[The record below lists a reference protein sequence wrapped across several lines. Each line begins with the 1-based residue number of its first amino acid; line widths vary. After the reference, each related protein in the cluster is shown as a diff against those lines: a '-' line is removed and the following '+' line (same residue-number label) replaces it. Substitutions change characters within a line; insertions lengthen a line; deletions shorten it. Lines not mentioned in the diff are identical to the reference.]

1 MKSIL
6 PVLVSM
12 GLVLTFCSCGSS
24 PQQQQ
29 PGVISKG
36 AAVSDGKG
44 SSKAFSYPPQADSCQ
59 ISPEKAL
66 QSQFVSQNQAFTLK
80 NSAHSFT
87 PYQFTF
93 QLKSTTV
100 SKKLT
105 GFQKADIDFGWLDY
119 LKATVDASG
128 NLTGGGAYVYLDFM
142 VKNTLPKEA
151 KINLQNIKIVSLS
164 ADNTVNI
171 KLGSSL
177 YTFDKPQHDKNSRD
191 FGLYKFRAN
200 EETTFKMLYIVPDTG
215 LKTNL
220 CLEVDP
226 SGTYGN
232 YGPTEDYE
240 AKRFIKLNIPG

>member
-1 MKSIL
+1 MKKHIL
-6 PVLVSM
+6 PVLVSI
-12 GLVLTFCSCGSS
+12 GFVLTLCSCGSN
-24 PQQQQ
+24 PQQ
-29 PGVISKG
+29 PGGISKG

-44 SSKAFSYPPQADSCQ
+44 SSKTFSYPPQVDSSQ

-66 QSQFVSQNQAFTLK
+66 QSQFVSQNQTFTLK
-80 NSAHSFT
+80 NPAHSFNA
-87 PYQFTF
+87 YQFTF
-93 QLKSTTV
+93 QLKSTSV

-128 NLTGGGAYVYLDFM
+128 NLTGGGSYVYLDFM
-142 VKNTLPKEA
+142 VKNTLPKEV
-151 KINLQNIKIVSLS
+151 KMYLNNIEIVSLS

-191 FGLYKFRAN
+191 FGLYKFQAN
-200 EETTFKMLYIVPDTG
+200 EETTFRMLYIVPDTG

-232 YGPTEDYE
+232 YSPKEDYE
-240 AKRFIKLNIPG
+240 TKRFIKLNIPG

>member
-1 MKSIL
+1 MKKHIL
-6 PVLVSM
+6 LVLVSIV
-12 GLVLTFCSCGSS
+12 LVMILCSCSSS

-29 PGVISKG
+29 AGGISKG

-44 SSKAFSYPPQADSCQ
+44 SPKSFSYPPQVDSSRN
-59 ISPEKAL
+59 SPEKAL

-80 NSAHSFT
+80 SSASSY

-105 GFQKADIDFGWLDY
+105 GFQKADIDFGCLDY

-128 NLTGGGAYVYLDFM
+128 NLTGEGSYVYLDFM
-142 VKNTLPKEA
+142 VKNMLPKEA
-151 KINLQNIKIVSLS
+151 KIDLLNIKIVSLS
-164 ADNTVNI
+164 ADNTVNV

-177 YTFDKPQHDKNSRD
+177 HAFDKPQHDKSSRD
-191 FGLYKFRAN
+191 IYLYKFQAN
-200 EETTFKMLYIVPDTG
+200 EETTFRMLYIVPDTG

-226 SGTYGN
+226 SGIYGN
-232 YGPTEDYE
+232 HGQKEDCE
-240 AKRFIKLNIPG
+240 AKRFIKLGLT